1 MFFWFLELASL
12 HQNLDNS
19 EIELFEIGKQT
30 SDEFK
35 KWENRS
41 LEKLTANE
49 MVTKLK
55 KRKRAALD

>member
-1 MFFWFLELASL
+1 LASL

-19 EIELFEIGKQT
+19 EIELFEIGKQAA
-30 SDEFK
+30 DEFK
-35 KWENRS
+35 KWKNRS

-55 KRKRAALD
+55 KRKRATLD